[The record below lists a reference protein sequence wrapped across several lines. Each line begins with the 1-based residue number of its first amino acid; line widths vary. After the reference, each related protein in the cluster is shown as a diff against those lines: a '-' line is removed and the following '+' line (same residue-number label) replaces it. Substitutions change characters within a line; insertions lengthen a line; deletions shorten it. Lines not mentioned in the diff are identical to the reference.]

1 MASVVITSHSTSPAI
16 PQTPLT
22 GDRVEW
28 PSEAR
33 GAHRNVLAQ
42 LDSWC
47 RSHDESRML
56 NSWIAEEA
64 VRQSW

>member
-1 MASVVITSHSTSPAI
+1 MASLDITSHPASPAI

-22 GDRVEW
+22 GDPGNW
-28 PSEAR
+28 PSAAR
-33 GAHRNVLAQ
+33 NTHRQVVAQ

-47 RSHDESRML
+47 RAHDESKML